1 MNKEEARKNFTAG
14 SHAMLFAWIAK
25 AAIER
30 AGEDKAGPIIKKAVI
45 KYGEQRGKRMAMR
58 AKANHHPLDMLGYLA
73 YGEWKAGKGEM
84 QMLISKEAPNLRV
97 KVPKCSWFT
106 AWREAGLTRYG
117 KYYCQDIDVA
127 VMHGFNPELN
137 LQVGDIKPDGKQ
149 ECDMLFCNAKLGPSE
164 MLTMSMRKM
173 IKPGRTAVMPWDYHT
188 GHIYKTMKEV
198 LAEGLGPVG
207 EEAINQAMA
216 EFSKRYGADAAQ
228 IIREYQN
235 VDFNVLPAFRA

>member
-1 MNKEEARKNFTAG
+1 MNKEEARKNFTAE

-25 AAIER
+25 AAIEKV
-30 AGEDKAGPIIKKAVI
+30 GENKAGPALTKAVI
-45 KYGEQRGKRMAMR
+45 RYGEQRGKRMAMR

-84 QMLISKEAPNLRV
+84 QMLMSKELPNLRV

-106 AWREAGLTRYG
+106 AWSAAGLTQYG

-127 VMHGFNPELN
+127 VMHGFNPELK
-137 LQVGDIKPDGKQ
+137 LEVGDIKPEGKQ
-149 ECDMLFCNAKLGPSE
+149 ECDMLFHNARLGPSE
-164 MLTMSMRKM
+164 MLTMSVRKM
-173 IKPGRTAVMPWDYHT
+173 FKPGRTAIMSWDYHT
-188 GHIYKTMKEV
+188 GHVYKTMKEV
-198 LAEGLGPVG
+198 LMEELGPAG

-228 IIREYQN
+228 IVREYQD
-235 VDFNVLPAFRA
+235 VDFNVLPVKKA